1 MMRIVVILAAIAAFG
16 HHVSSRPQN
25 LPLNPPSI
33 LGGGSNKNN
42 SAPFGCNPANLV
54 KPDFTGFISLLVNG
68 IQGGQAQATAAP
80 EAATEASSAR
90 KKRNP
95 AAFPFQEVVPTRI
108 QSNWLPEKISGEQT
122 LSDAK
127 PNGD

>member
-25 LPLNPPSI
+25 LPFNPPSF
-33 LGGGSNKNN
+33 LSGGSNNN
-42 SAPFGCNPANLV
+42 SSAPFGCNPANLPH
-54 KPDFTGFISLLVNG
+54 PDIPGFVSSVVNR
-68 IQGGQAQATAAP
+68 IQGGQAQATAAPEAP

-95 AAFPFQEVVPTRI
+95 AAFPF
-108 QSNWLPEKISGEQT
+108 
-122 LSDAK
+122 
-127 PNGD
+127 